1 MRTKKCIFLD
11 RDGTINVY
19 KCLLHDKG
27 DLVLEEKAAEAIKMI
42 NDSEYICI
50 VVSNQPVVARNLCT
64 LEEAWEINNKLEE
77 LLDKANGAYLDDIF
91 MCPHHPDR
99 GYPEENKEYK
109 IVCDCRK
116 PKIGMIKEAAKKHN
130 IDLTKSYII
139 GDTTI
144 DIMTGIN
151 AGLKTILVKTGLG
164 GTDNKYDVRPDYVAE
179 NLLEAVKI
187 IYKKGV

>member
-1 MRTKKCIFLD
+1 M
-11 RDGTINVY
+11 
-19 KCLLHDKG
+19 
-27 DLVLEEKAAEAIKMI
+27 
-42 NDSEYICI
+42 
-50 VVSNQPVVARNLCT
+50 SNQPVVARNLCT
-64 LEEAWEINNKLEE
+64 FGRGTEINNKLEE

-91 MCPHHPDR
+91 MCPHHLDR

-116 PKIGMIKEAAKKHN
+116 PKIGMIKEAAKTHN

-151 AGLKTILVKTGLG
+151 AGLKTTLKLKLV
-164 GTDNKYDVRPDYVAE
+164 
-179 NLLEAVKI
+179 
-187 IYKKGV
+187 